1 MMTFYINKNS
11 DVSIRNTFNN
21 FLKVEKLCQQITNS
35 DEFIGDFADG
45 WIVDNPKDSFEDR
58 LDFLSAPFR
67 SFIKKDSN
75 SKGFDAFVF
84 EASKG
89 NYYVWFGS
97 DFECLSDKISDSAC
111 RALAAAFKDA
121 SQWGQETIRQADGPK
136 RKSAAGG

>member
-1 MMTFYINKNS
+1 MMTVYINKNS
-11 DVSIRNTFNN
+11 DSPTRNAFDN
-21 FLKVEKLCQQITNS
+21 FLEAEKLCQKITNS

-58 LDFLSAPFR
+58 LDMLSAPFR
-67 SFIKKDSN
+67 SFIKNNSN
-75 SKGFDAFVF
+75 SKDFDAFVF

-97 DFECLSDKISDSAC
+97 TSEFINKKISDSAC

-121 SQWGQETIRQADGPK
+121 SQWGQGTIRQADGPK
-136 RKSAAGG
+136 RKSVAGG